1 MPACD
6 HSQTLQDNRNCKLG
20 VLSSQKPRH
29 ADDGEVDDQVAVPS
43 RHLYA
48 DGFVYDPAIATK
60 ERYRLAKI
68 LRCGGDVEH
77 QPQLSG
83 ICLRGKVE
91 TERRIAQ
98 RLSSK
103 FKQPGLRS
111 RGDAIF
117 LVIQILFGQAS
128 TLQQGRRVNSV
139 VAKRGNRSSRGESS
153 RRRRQAG
160 AEGCGV

>member
-1 MPACD
+1 M
-6 HSQTLQDNRNCKLG
+6 N
-20 VLSSQKPRH
+20 
-29 ADDGEVDDQVAVPS
+29 VDDQITAPS
-43 RHLYA
+43 RQLYP
-48 DGFVYDPAIATK
+48 DGFVYDPAIAAK

-68 LRCGGDVEH
+68 LRCRGDVEH

-111 RGDAIF
+111 GGDAIF
-117 LVIQILFGQAS
+117 LVVEIRLGQGS
-128 TLQQGRRVNSV
+128 T
-139 VAKRGNRSSRGESS
+139 
-153 RRRRQAG
+153 RQAG
-160 AEGCGV
+160 RGDNGWPSNPASRS